1 MTNNRLITADVV
13 VCGAGT
19 AGAVAA
25 IAAAD
30 QGRDVLLIEQ
40 SGSAG
45 GSASLGLVT
54 PMMHT
59 GIAGNPMCSYL
70 SLEINRRMTEIGA
83 AAGDGSAFD
92 PTMLPFVLEQ
102 MLLERKVHVMLHT
115 TIIGAKRD
123 HRRVTELE
131 VFSKSGRAT
140 VSGAMIID
148 ATGDGDVC
156 ELAGLNMLHGNE
168 EDGKNQPVSL
178 RYIVGGVDKAAFC
191 EYLNKYYKNA
201 LQPESVSGAVTRGD
215 GRTWP
220 LDPVFDA
227 AIEAGEIVYEDAI
240 YWQFFS
246 IPGRK
251 DCIAFNCPEFFDIHD
266 ADDGDSLTEVQLQGK
281 QAILRQL
288 LFYRRHFGGFE
299 GAYIASVA
307 QFVGVRESRRAV
319 TEHVITAEE
328 LLTHAKF
335 DDAICQSNY
344 PVDVHGR
351 KLRCETIRPAAPDE
365 PPFYEVPL
373 RVLIV
378 RDVDN
383 LLVAGRNLGA
393 EFVAQSSIR
402 IIPTCRAMG
411 EAAGIAAAFA
421 CGRSDKNAHSISG
434 RDVRAEMLRRGAQFA
449 DRPGLK

>member
-1 MTNNRLITADVV
+1 MTNNRQLTADTVI
-13 VCGAGT
+13 CGAGT
-19 AGAVAA
+19 AGAAAA

-30 QGRDVLLIEQ
+30 QGLEVILIEQ
-40 SGSAG
+40 SGCAG
-45 GSASLGLVT
+45 GSAALGLVT

-59 GIAGNPMCSYL
+59 GIAGNPMCSYTA
-70 SLEINRRMTEIGA
+70 LEINRRMVEIGA
-83 AAGDGSAFD
+83 ATGDGSAFD
-92 PTMLPFVLEQ
+92 PTMLPFVLEK
-102 MLLERKVHVMLHT
+102 MLAERHVRVMLHST
-115 TIIGAKRD
+115 VIGARRD
-123 HRRVTELE
+123 HRRLTELE
-131 VFSKSGRAT
+131 VFTKSGRVR
-140 VSGAMIID
+140 VSGTMFID

-156 ELAGLNMLHGNE
+156 ELAELPMLHGSE

-178 RYIVGGVDKAAFC
+178 RYIVGGVNKAAFC
-191 EYLNKYYKNA
+191 AYLGKYYA
-201 LQPESVSGAVTRGD
+201 TAPAPETVSGAVTRGD

-227 AIEAGEIVYEDAI
+227 AINAGEITYEDAT

-246 IPGRK
+246 LPGRGN
-251 DCIAFNCPEFFDIHD
+251 CIAFNCPEFFDIHD
-266 ADDGDSLTEVQLQGK
+266 ADDADNLTYVQMAGK
-281 QAILRQL
+281 QAILRQM
-288 LFYRRHFGGFE
+288 LFYRKHFGGFE

-307 QFVGVRESRRAV
+307 QTVGVRESRRAV

-328 LLTHAKF
+328 LLTHTKF

-351 KLRCETIRPAAPDE
+351 KLRCEAIRPTLPDE
-365 PPFYEVPL
+365 PPFYEIPL
-373 RVLIV
+373 RALIV

-383 LLVAGRNLGA
+383 VLVAGRNLGA

-421 CGRSDKNAHSISG
+421 CARGDKNAHSVSG

-449 DRPGLK
+449 ARPGLE

>member
-1 MTNNRLITADVV
+1 MDTNKYTAKAVEAVQGAQNIALEHDNQEIKPEHFLYALLNDENGLIYKILTGLQVSADSLK
-13 VCGAGT
+13 
-19 AGAVAA
+19 GAVENVIKSFPRVSGEGASMYLGNEAA
-25 IAAAD
+25 KVVAAA
-30 QGRDVLLIEQ
+30 EK
-40 SGSAG
+40 
-45 GSASLGLVT
+45 
-54 PMMHT
+54 
-59 GIAGNPMCSYL
+59 Y
-70 SLEINRRMTEIGA
+70 
-83 AAGDGSAFD
+83 
-92 PTMLPFVLEQ
+92 
-102 MLLERKVHVMLHT
+102 
-115 TIIGAKRD
+115 AK
-123 HRRVTELE
+123 
-131 VFSKSGRAT
+131 K
-140 VSGAMIID
+140 
-148 ATGDGDVC
+148 DGDAYVGV
-156 ELAGLNMLHGNE
+156 EHLFEGIL
-168 EDGKNQPVSL
+168 DNQTANLKKLFSA
-178 RYIVGGVDKAAFC
+178 YGVDKAAFC

-201 LQPESVSGAVTRGD
+201 FQPESVSGAVTRGD

-328 LLTHAKF
+328 LLTHTKF

-365 PPFYEVPL
+365 PPFYEGPL
-373 RVLIV
+373 RALIV

-421 CGRSDKNAHSISG
+421 SGRSDKNAHSISG

>member
-1 MTNNRLITADVV
+1 MNVDGFFHDLPELETGRLLLRKLRMTDAQDMYEYSRDPEVARHVLWDAHQSVGDSRGYLRYAVRQYRQDLPASWGIELKENHKLI
-13 VCGAGT
+13 GT
-19 AGAVAA
+19 IGF
-25 IAAAD
+25 
-30 QGRDVLLIEQ
+30 
-40 SGSAG
+40 
-45 GSASLGLVT
+45 
-54 PMMHT
+54 MW
-59 GIAGNPMCSYL
+59 
-70 SLEINRRMTEIGA
+70 INR
-83 AAGDGSAFD
+83 DHNSA
-92 PTMLPFVLEQ
+92 
-102 MLLERKVHVMLHT
+102 
-115 TIIGAKRD
+115 
-123 HRRVTELE
+123 E
-131 VFSKSGRAT
+131 VGYS
-140 VSGAMIID
+140 
-148 ATGDGDVC
+148 
-156 ELAGLNMLHGNE
+156 LARE
-168 EDGKNQPVSL
+168 
-178 RYIVGGVDKAAFC
+178 
-191 EYLNKYYKNA
+191 
-201 LQPESVSGAVTRGD
+201 
-215 GRTWP
+215 
-220 LDPVFDA
+220 
-227 AIEAGEIVYEDAI
+227 

-328 LLTHAKF
+328 LLTHTKF

-365 PPFYEVPL
+365 PPFYEGPL
-373 RVLIV
+373 RALIV

>member
-1 MTNNRLITADVV
+1 MSRTA
-13 VCGAGT
+13 
-19 AGAVAA
+19 AVAA
-25 IAAAD
+25 AR
-30 QGRDVLLIEQ
+30 QGAKVLLIESQ
-40 SGSAG
+40 GCLG
-45 GSASLGLVT
+45 GLGTAGLV
-54 PMMHT
+54 P
-59 GIAGNPMCSYL
+59 CY
-70 SLEINRRMTEIGA
+70 MTFGDGEHFL
-83 AAGDGSAFD
+83 AAGLGEEILHRLWKTGGYEGKFEHSTAIRVEALKRVYDDMMLEAGADFLLGTNLVDAAVKDGKIEYCVVS
-92 PTMLPFVLEQ
+92 
-102 MLLERKVHVMLHT
+102 
-115 TIIGAKRD
+115 G
-123 HRRVTELE
+123 
-131 VFSKSGRAT
+131 KSGMYAVRAK
-140 VSGAMIID
+140 VYID

-191 EYLNKYYKNA
+191 KYLNQYYKNFF
-201 LQPESVSGAVTRGD
+201 QPESVSGAVTRGD

-328 LLTHAKF
+328 LLTHTKF

-373 RVLIV
+373 RALIV